1 MNIKD
6 RGREP
11 AEKAV
16 FTAPVSIGGSI
27 DTAAGLWV
35 PVPAGRLGND
45 SNFDTNA
52 PRGRGGVHFCWVGC
66 IFSAKSFVMRR
77 LSGNKTQGFRR
88 ILNSCHL
95 VTEFLVIRSDYG
107 VALFRPRCSVS
118 SLVVWLKLLFP
129 KALQRGHSIFAAV
142 FFRFLI
148 QVNRPVQ
155 ILFHTQALFI

>member
-1 MNIKD
+1 M
-6 RGREP
+6 RP
-11 AEKAV
+11 
-16 FTAPVSIGGSI
+16 SI
-27 DTAAGLWV
+27 DQMQEAAGNKHSRPSKDDLLYLALN
-35 PVPAGRLGND
+35 P
-45 SNFDTNA
+45 NFDTM
-52 PRGRGGVHFCWVGC
+52 GG
-66 IFSAKSFVMRR
+66 IESFVMRR
-77 LSGNKTQGFRR
+77 LSGNFRR

>member
-1 MNIKD
+1 MTRTVRKLRPCCPVN
-6 RGREP
+6 
-11 AEKAV
+11 
-16 FTAPVSIGGSI
+16 TAICIMAKPRIFLQKSSVL
-27 DTAAGLWV
+27 ALN
-35 PVPAGRLGND
+35 P
-45 SNFDTNA
+45 NFDTM
-52 PRGRGGVHFCWVGC
+52 GG
-66 IFSAKSFVMRR
+66 IESFVMRR

-129 KALQRGHSIFAAV
+129 KALQRGHSIFAV
-142 FFRFLI
+142 FFFRFLI

>member
-1 MNIKD
+1 M
-6 RGREP
+6 RPG
-11 AEKAV
+11 
-16 FTAPVSIGGSI
+16 I
-27 DTAAGLWV
+27 DQMQEAAGKKQSRPSKDDLLYLALN
-35 PVPAGRLGND
+35 P
-45 SNFDTNA
+45 NFDTM
-52 PRGRGGVHFCWVGC
+52 GG
-66 IFSAKSFVMRR
+66 IESFVMRR

>member
-1 MNIKD
+1 M
-6 RGREP
+6 RP
-11 AEKAV
+11 
-16 FTAPVSIGGSI
+16 SI
-27 DTAAGLWV
+27 DQMQEAAGKKQSRPSKDDLLYLALN
-35 PVPAGRLGND
+35 P
-45 SNFDTNA
+45 NFDTM
-52 PRGRGGVHFCWVGC
+52 GG
-66 IFSAKSFVMRR
+66 IESFVMRR

-118 SLVVWLKLLFP
+118 P

>member
-1 MNIKD
+1 M
-6 RGREP
+6 RP
-11 AEKAV
+11 
-16 FTAPVSIGGSI
+16 SI
-27 DTAAGLWV
+27 DQMQEAAGKKQSRPSKDDLLYLALN
-35 PVPAGRLGND
+35 P
-45 SNFDTNA
+45 NFDTM
-52 PRGRGGVHFCWVGC
+52 GG
-66 IFSAKSFVMRR
+66 IESFVMRR

-88 ILNSCHL
+88 ILNSCHLVTEFLVIRSDYGVALFRPRCSVSNSCHL

>member
-1 MNIKD
+1 M
-6 RGREP
+6 RPG
-11 AEKAV
+11 
-16 FTAPVSIGGSI
+16 I
-27 DTAAGLWV
+27 DQKQEAAGKKQSRPSKDDLLYLALN
-35 PVPAGRLGND
+35 P
-45 SNFDTNA
+45 NFDTM
-52 PRGRGGVHFCWVGC
+52 GG
-66 IFSAKSFVMRR
+66 IESFVMRR

>member
-1 MNIKD
+1 MVAS
-6 RGREP
+6 G
-11 AEKAV
+11 
-16 FTAPVSIGGSI
+16 
-27 DTAAGLWV
+27 
-35 PVPAGRLGND
+35 
-45 SNFDTNA
+45 
-52 PRGRGGVHFCWVGC
+52 GC
-66 IFSAKSFVMRR
+66 ILKIGLRSISCLYLSQPVVVCLDGDFNTMGGIESFVMRR
-77 LSGNKTQGFRR
+77 LSGNKTQDFRR

>member
-1 MNIKD
+1 M
-6 RGREP
+6 RP
-11 AEKAV
+11 
-16 FTAPVSIGGSI
+16 SI
-27 DTAAGLWV
+27 DQMQEAAGKKQSRPSKDDLLYLALN
-35 PVPAGRLGND
+35 P
-45 SNFDTNA
+45 NFDTM
-52 PRGRGGVHFCWVGC
+52 GG
-66 IFSAKSFVMRR
+66 IESFVMRR

-95 VTEFLVIRSDYG
+95 VTEFLVIRSDYGVALFRPRCSVSFLVIRSDYG

>member
-1 MNIKD
+1 MM
-6 RGREP
+6 RPG
-11 AEKAV
+11 
-16 FTAPVSIGGSI
+16 I
-27 DTAAGLWV
+27 DQMQEAAGKKQSRPSKDDLLYLALN
-35 PVPAGRLGND
+35 P
-45 SNFDTNA
+45 NFDTM
-52 PRGRGGVHFCWVGC
+52 GG
-66 IFSAKSFVMRR
+66 IESFVMRR